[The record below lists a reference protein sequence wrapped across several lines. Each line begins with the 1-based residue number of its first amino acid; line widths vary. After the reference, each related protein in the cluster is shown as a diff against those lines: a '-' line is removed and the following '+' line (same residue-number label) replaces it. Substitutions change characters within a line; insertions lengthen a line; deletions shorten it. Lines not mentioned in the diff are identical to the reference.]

1 MSEIYGQ
8 PKMYLLLGNTVLMLP
23 YIFYI
28 IIVLIQLKCI
38 SSLQVLLSKTPDS
51 PPDVMMRPIEQFAP
65 RLLENVYNG
74 NGLTRRLS
82 TEELDQLQKVSTK
95 VSSQHRLEFIG

>member
-1 MSEIYGQ
+1 M
-8 PKMYLLLGNTVLMLP
+8 
-23 YIFYI
+23 
-28 IIVLIQLKCI
+28 
-38 SSLQVLLSKTPDS
+38 LQVLLSKTPDS

-95 VSSQHRLEFIG
+95 HINILVGKHDKKDYSRNTLLKTANQ